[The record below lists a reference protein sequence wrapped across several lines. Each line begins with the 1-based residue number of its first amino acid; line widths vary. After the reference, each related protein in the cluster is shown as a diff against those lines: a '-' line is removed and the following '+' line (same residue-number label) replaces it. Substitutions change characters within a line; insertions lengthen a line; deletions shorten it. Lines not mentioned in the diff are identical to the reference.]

1 MDITIIVVTSPA
13 PSNPSTEL
21 ISQSI
26 ESCDLVEGLSECPVI
41 IVMDGF
47 KVGPVDR
54 TKIGRITEESAARYE
69 LYHQALLE
77 KYASPRFRVVR
88 NPIHQGFALSV
99 KVGLELCTTKYCM
112 VTQYDRMFCAPFS
125 RLGDLIKAMEEYE
138 NIRYIG
144 FPTSTNVSHD
154 KFISTNYNLYCL
166 NKPGVKLCLDDHF
179 YLQPAV
185 FWYDSQHLGHVERY
199 LQIYR
204 PYKNM
209 PPHLRDI
216 VGIKSIK
223 NMLLRPG
230 DFIEDRFGQMQRRLL
245 WMLATKGTV
254 THDGDPPKVEEA
266 SELDCDSVADKSAT
280 DEATSDA
287 DSSANVPHDAVCGQ
301 DDDAID
307 VNTVA
312 KTAVGELLTAPVHGD
327 GTSVPSREEHSV
339 SNTMDHRDT
348 ETPHTASS
356 SSATEQQPAVN
367 LDIVVKLFKWYG
379 SYLCWLNSSPQPYEV
394 HLAQEK
400 NDTQILVRHL
410 RGRQLNVD
418 GIAWKLG
425 TGVTGHPKGGYW
437 AAAAANT
444 EIASSGGT
452 TVGATAETSR
462 PSTQED
468 SSSIIDC
475 SKDEC

>member
-1 MDITIIVVTSPA
+1 MDISIIVVTSPA

-26 ESCDLVEGLSECPVI
+26 ESCDLIDGLSECPVI

-77 KYASPRFRVVR
+77 KYSSPRYRVFR
-88 NPIHQGFALSV
+88 NPVHQGFALSV
-99 KVGLELCTTKYCM
+99 KAGLELCTTKYC
-112 VTQYDRMFCAPFS
+112 VVAQYDRMFCAPFN
-125 RLGDLIKAMEEYE
+125 RLNHLIKAMEDNQ

-166 NKPGVKLCLDDHF
+166 NKPGVKLCLDDNF

-185 FWYDSQHLGHVERY
+185 FWYDSQHLAHVERY

-216 VGIKSIK
+216 IGIKSIK

-254 THDGDPPKVEEA
+254 THDGEQPKVEEC
-266 SELDCDSVADKSAT
+266 SELDCDSIPPEQEQIQSETGHTQSTGGEEGPVLCV
-280 DEATSDA
+280 DA
-287 DSSANVPHDAVCGQ
+287 PL
-301 DDDAID
+301 
-307 VNTVA
+307 
-312 KTAVGELLTAPVHGD
+312 GELN
-327 GTSVPSREEHSV
+327 TSNLSQH
-339 SNTMDHRDT
+339 DT
-348 ETPHTASS
+348 YDKHTSTSS
-356 SSATEQQPAVN
+356 SSTAQSSLVN
-367 LDIVVKLFKWYG
+367 LDIVVELFRWYG
-379 SYLCWLNSSPQPYEV
+379 SYLCWLNSSPCPYDV

-400 NDTQILVRHL
+400 NDTQIMVRHL
-410 RGRQLNVD
+410 RGRQLNVE

-425 TGVTGHPKGGYW
+425 TAVTGHPKGGYW
-437 AAAAANT
+437 TGSAGAAGADSETEAA
-444 EIASSGGT
+444 
-452 TVGATAETSR
+452 VGAELNTAADVVHCSGEGGAAEIIAVHS
-462 PSTQED
+462 SD
-468 SSSIIDC
+468 S
-475 SKDEC
+475 